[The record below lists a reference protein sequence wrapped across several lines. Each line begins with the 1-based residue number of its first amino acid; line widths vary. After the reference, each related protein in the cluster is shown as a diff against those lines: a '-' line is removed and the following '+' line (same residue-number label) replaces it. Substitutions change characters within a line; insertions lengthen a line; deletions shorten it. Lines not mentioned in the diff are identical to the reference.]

1 MSFLVVKCT
10 SYIKIQCHC
19 VLGSRFDHVMSFRLR
34 RVLGVILGVSEMLFF
49 GGLFYG
55 MNALFP
61 VLSKELIYADV
72 CSNNT
77 DPNGCPDQINIY
89 ANALTTY
96 SVAMMVMLVVVG
108 ILIDYI
114 GLRLVKLLCTLIY
127 FIGMLIF
134 AFVNPSTSFMIFIGG
149 TLAAVG
155 GMGMFVCNISINQ
168 LFTKTAVVVLAFIT
182 GSYDASSTLFAIVQL
197 TYNAGLSMQTSF
209 LILAFCGLA
218 SGLFSACFILSY
230 WLPQMAKYKNGDY
243 DDADEFEDEI
253 SNSLNF
259 RTFEPKEDIY
269 DNTKFGIMDEGKLD
283 VDAASDA
290 ILTELF
296 PTRYK
301 SLKSVPFIVV
311 TVFFSFALL
320 RFSFFLAELTPTA
333 SDHFSDNA
341 TVDRIGSILS
351 YCLAGGIIAGLLCGT
366 VIDKLRAV
374 FKPKIEH
381 LVSLEPSDER
391 NKAVLWLKLRPMAF
405 SMYIMATFSL
415 IVSCLI
421 FVPKEAVYYVNFVF
435 FVLMRGFLFSSFS
448 SSLIA
453 AFPVAQFGT
462 LYGIGGSIA
471 GAFSCLQYA
480 FLLPKPMIGNIIGL
494 VLACFLFI
502 PPTIILIKSL
512 SAMRH
517 LQ

>member
-1 MSFLVVKCT
+1 MWDLCVK
-10 SYIKIQCHC
+10 
-19 VLGSRFDHVMSFRLR
+19 LDHVIPFKLR
-34 RVLGVILGVSEMLFF
+34 RVLGVIFGVCEMIFF
-49 GGLFYG
+49 GGIFYG

-61 VLSKELIYADV
+61 VLSKELIFADV
-72 CSNNT
+72 CPDST
-77 DPNGCPDQINIY
+77 DPKGCPEQINIY

-96 SVAMMVMLVVVG
+96 SVTMMVMLVVVG
-108 ILIDYI
+108 VLIDYI
-114 GLRLVKLLCTLIY
+114 GLRLVKLICTLIY

-134 AFVNPSTSFMIFIGG
+134 AFVTPSTSFMIFIGG

-168 LFTKTAVVVLAFIT
+168 LFNKTAVVVLAFIT
-182 GSYDASSTLFAIVQL
+182 GSYDASSTMFAIVQL
-197 TYNAGLSMQTSF
+197 TYNAGLSFKTSF

-218 SGLFSACFILSY
+218 MGLFSSCFILSY

-243 DDADEFEDEI
+243 DDADEFEEEL
-253 SNSLNF
+253 SNSINF
-259 RTFEPKEDIY
+259 KTFEPQEDIY
-269 DNTKFGIMDEGKLD
+269 EDVKIGIVDEGNSD
-283 VDAASDA
+283 VDAAADA

-296 PTRYK
+296 PTRAK
-301 SLKSVPFIVV
+301 SLKSVPFIVA
-311 TVFFSFALL
+311 TAYFCFALL
-320 RFSFFLAELTPTA
+320 RFTFFLAELTPA
-333 SDHFSDNA
+333 ANDHFTDNA

-374 FKPKIEH
+374 FKPKIER

-415 IVSCLI
+415 IVSCLV

-435 FVLMRGFLFSSFS
+435 LVLMRGFLFSSFS

-453 AFPVAQFGT
+453 AFPINQFGT
-462 LYGIGGSIA
+462 LYGIGGAIA

-480 FLLPKPMIGNIIGL
+480 LLIPKPMIGNITGL
-494 VLACFLFI
+494 VLACLLFI

-512 SAMRH
+512 SAMKHVR
-517 LQ
+517 

>member
-1 MSFLVVKCT
+1 MPFK
-10 SYIKIQCHC
+10 
-19 VLGSRFDHVMSFRLR
+19 LR
-34 RVLGVILGVSEMLFF
+34 RVLGVIFGVSEMLFF
-49 GGLFYG
+49 GGIFYG

-61 VLSKELIYADV
+61 VLSKELIFANL
-72 CSNNT
+72 CPNNT
-77 DPNGCPDQINIY
+77 DPTGCPGQINMY

-96 SVAMMVMLVVVG
+96 SVAMMAMLVVIG

-114 GLRLVKLLCTLIY
+114 GLRLVKLLSTLIY

-134 AFVNPSTSFMIFIGG
+134 AFVTPSASFMIFIGG
-149 TLAAVG
+149 TLAAIG

-168 LFTKTAVVVLAFIT
+168 LFNKTAVLILAFIT

-197 TYNAGLSMQTSF
+197 TYNAGLSLKTSF

-218 SGLFSACFILSY
+218 MGLFSACFILSY
-230 WLPQMAKYKNGDY
+230 WLPQMSKYKNGDY
-243 DDADEFEDEI
+243 DDADEFEDKI
-253 SNSLNF
+253 SNSNDF
-259 RTFEPKEDIY
+259 RTFELKEDIY
-269 DNTKFGIMDEGKLD
+269 EDTKVIIMDEGNSD

-290 ILTELF
+290 ILMELF
-296 PTRYK
+296 PTRSK
-301 SLKSVPFIVV
+301 SLKSVPFIVS
-311 TVFFSFALL
+311 TAFFSFGLL
-320 RFSFFLAELTPTA
+320 RFTFFLAELTPA
-333 SDHFSDNA
+333 AHDHFNDNA

-374 FKPKIEH
+374 YKPKIAH

-415 IVSCLI
+415 IVSCLV

-435 FVLMRGFLFSSFS
+435 FLLMRGFLFSSFS
-448 SSLIA
+448 SSLIV
-453 AFPVAQFGT
+453 AFPIAQFGT

-471 GAFSCLQYA
+471 GVFSCLQYA
-480 FLLPKPMIGNIIGL
+480 LLLPKPMIGNIIGL
-494 VLACFLFI
+494 VLTCLLFF

-512 SAMRH
+512 STMKH
-517 LQ
+517 FH